1 MEELINK
8 IQAVINTLEGLEIQS
23 KRNTMLQLLGCMQV
37 LAEVQQAL
45 KEPMGIKMEEA
56 ENGGNDHAE

>member
-1 MEELINK
+1 MQEQINK

-23 KRNTMLQLLGCMQV
+23 KRNTMMQLLGCMQV

-45 KEPMGIKMEEA
+45 KEPVEIKMEAA
-56 ENGGNDHAE
+56 EDGGNNHA

>member
-1 MEELINK
+1 MQEQINK

-23 KRNTMLQLLGCMQV
+23 KRNTMMQLLGCMQV

-45 KEPMGIKMEEA
+45 KEPVKIETEA
-56 ENGGNDHAE
+56 EKNGGNDHAE